1 MSEQA
6 GRNMDSAADMTFEAS
21 STTLD
26 PSAALLKERA
36 SVDSRPRQT
45 PLTFQQRTSTNPIPK
60 TGVSAET
67 ALAFDIADYR
77 IYLFYGPFES
87 SHFSRFRQLVEEIR
101 MADRVNFEF
110 VPSRET
116 QESTAITILWTFRE
130 WTRWTRKR
138 VRSYHG
144 AGSSGHERYVAA
156 VAAYA
161 EMLRMW
167 PDELSRYL
175 EMRDE
180 VARIQRRALNDELDI
195 EGTLETKPSKVGGA
209 SAPNNLQASSS

>member
-1 MSEQA
+1 M
-6 GRNMDSAADMTFEAS
+6 NSAADMTCKAS

-26 PSAALLKERA
+26 PSAALIEERA

-45 PLTFQQRTSTNPIPK
+45 PLTFQQWTSTNPIPK

-77 IYLFYGPFES
+77 IYLFHGPFDS
-87 SHFSRFRQLVEEIR
+87 PHFSRFRQLVEEIR

>member
-1 MSEQA
+1 M
-6 GRNMDSAADMTFEAS
+6 NSAAGMTCEAS

-26 PSAALLKERA
+26 PSAALLEERA

-45 PLTFQQRTSTNPIPK
+45 PLTFQQWTSTNPIPK

-77 IYLFYGPFES
+77 IYLFQGPFDS

-101 MADRVNFEF
+101 MVDRVNFEF
-110 VPSRET
+110 VPTRET
-116 QESTAITILWTFRE
+116 RESSAITILWTFRE

-138 VRSYHG
+138 ARSYHG

-167 PDELSRYL
+167 PAELSRYL

-180 VARIQRRALNDELDI
+180 VARIQRRALEDELDI
-195 EGTLETKPSKVGGA
+195 EGILETKPSEVGGA